1 MMPICPL
8 PYSPIQSYKGKY
20 GGLYMRSD
28 LNKSKSQMHIDY
40 VFSFASLL
48 FVFFVLF

>member
-1 MMPICPL
+1 MPICPF